1 MATQP
6 GPVNLSVVTQ
16 DELSRSVQ
24 KLAVATP
31 FHRLKSGFVERF
43 LRRRERHFDHFQIN
57 VIDPDTIFQARLY
70 NEKPWVTFEQV
81 EIAEVQEYISQ
92 GFWAWSGD
100 PAVSP
105 SGGDAEKLSDSSA
118 QQVSSAETVPT
129 SSAGLV
135 ATALMGDGVATNQAG
150 GDGATG
156 LWKDSQVL
164 MNFLT
169 KLYAKFDAKF
179 ADFDAKINSRFLT
192 LEQKLSD
199 DLGATEQRIESR
211 LHAKT
216 VSMISD
222 LRSGLTTDSN
232 TGFSKLEKAIKATDD
247 RVTSLAA
254 DHNQL
259 VSNVSKLSD
268 LFQAEIQS
276 RGEDVGDETQIP
288 SSSEAV
294 ASGVAE
300 VAFGVTSVSATEG
313 GQVTSR
319 LSAPTGRVSDSNFSS
334 TGMLPRP
341 FLPLDVMQST
351 MVTDPGRKFLPS
363 LHTPAAA
370 AIFSL
375 GDFTDSFGRV
385 ASVTVQERPVA
396 GLSVAPQAVAR
407 QPATRQSEAARAVE
421 GRSQICNTGVTS
433 AYGHVVNGIYR
444 PYDNANGAQVVA
456 DIVQPVSNMSN
467 MWQPGFSASA
477 ILPPVSNVNS
487 VGQSVSNM
495 STILNPVSNVG
506 QTFSNFSQPAT
517 SFWQPVSNYSNV
529 TGDFSQL
536 GTTRNSSSRVKE
548 PSRLMPT
555 FDPKTTNWTTFIQ
568 DFEDLVVEMGWH
580 GQEISKLKLCFS
592 GTVKEFFR
600 ALPLECQNN
609 YQLLKKRFG
618 AIFGTADEQQSSA
631 LKLYNIQQESDQ
643 DLHTFVAQIMIL
655 ASKAF
660 PNNAAMADLMA
671 RQAFWKGCKHQTEA
685 RMVISMNRCSSLD
698 EAVDEVR
705 RLLENYSIL
714 DGNKDNLKVRAF
726 SKSDRS
732 SGLRNDEKFSRRS
745 PDRSRRN
752 FSPAN
757 SPPRYP
763 NSPSSPSKSALSE
776 LTEQFKLMRGDFVRF
791 DGKLVTFGEKF
802 TDMDNKISTMNNQ
815 VNNKIV
821 DMDSRLTVLQDN
833 VAEIKADVLRTKSVI
848 NGNTSPNFKSPPRR
862 QGSGSP
868 LHSDFSRSPVS
879 KDKGS
884 PRLCFRCQ
892 QPGHFVRECPNP
904 VSPGRAD
911 RDRSW
916 RSPSPSGSG
925 SPSRRV
931 SFQEPRSGKS
941 GNV

>member
-1 MATQP
+1 
-6 GPVNLSVVTQ
+6 
-16 DELSRSVQ
+16 
-24 KLAVATP
+24 
-31 FHRLKSGFVERF
+31 
-43 LRRRERHFDHFQIN
+43 
-57 VIDPDTIFQARLY
+57 
-70 NEKPWVTFEQV
+70 
-81 EIAEVQEYISQ
+81 
-92 GFWAWSGD
+92 
-100 PAVSP
+100 
-105 SGGDAEKLSDSSA
+105 
-118 QQVSSAETVPT
+118 
-129 SSAGLV
+129 
-135 ATALMGDGVATNQAG
+135 
-150 GDGATG
+150 
-156 LWKDSQVL
+156 
-164 MNFLT
+164 
-169 KLYAKFDAKF
+169 
-179 ADFDAKINSRFLT
+179 
-192 LEQKLSD
+192 
-199 DLGATEQRIESR
+199 
-211 LHAKT
+211 
-216 VSMISD
+216 
-222 LRSGLTTDSN
+222 
-232 TGFSKLEKAIKATDD
+232 
-247 RVTSLAA
+247 
-254 DHNQL
+254 
-259 VSNVSKLSD
+259 
-268 LFQAEIQS
+268 
-276 RGEDVGDETQIP
+276 
-288 SSSEAV
+288 
-294 ASGVAE
+294 
-300 VAFGVTSVSATEG
+300 
-313 GQVTSR
+313 
-319 LSAPTGRVSDSNFSS
+319 
-334 TGMLPRP
+334 
-341 FLPLDVMQST
+341 
-351 MVTDPGRKFLPS
+351 
-363 LHTPAAA
+363 
-370 AIFSL
+370 
-375 GDFTDSFGRV
+375 
-385 ASVTVQERPVA
+385 
-396 GLSVAPQAVAR
+396 
-407 QPATRQSEAARAVE
+407 
-421 GRSQICNTGVTS
+421 
-433 AYGHVVNGIYR
+433 
-444 PYDNANGAQVVA
+444 
-456 DIVQPVSNMSN
+456 
-467 MWQPGFSASA
+467 
-477 ILPPVSNVNS
+477 
-487 VGQSVSNM
+487 
-495 STILNPVSNVG
+495 
-506 QTFSNFSQPAT
+506 
-517 SFWQPVSNYSNV
+517 
-529 TGDFSQL
+529 
-536 GTTRNSSSRVKE
+536 
-548 PSRLMPT
+548 MPT
-555 FDPKTTNWTTFIQ
+555 FDPKTTNWTNFVQ

-609 YQLLKKRFG
+609 YQLLKKRFC

-671 RQAFWKGCKHQTEA
+671 RQAFLKGCKHQTEA

-698 EAVDEVR
+698 KAVDEVR

-714 DGNKDNLKVRAF
+714 DGKKDNFQVRAF

-732 SGLRNDEKFSRRS
+732 SGSRNDKKFYRRS

-763 NSPSSPSKSALSE
+763 NYPSSPSRSALSE

-868 LHSDFSRSPVS
+868 LRSDFSRSPVS

-925 SPSRRV
+925 SPSRKV

-941 GNV
+941 GNA